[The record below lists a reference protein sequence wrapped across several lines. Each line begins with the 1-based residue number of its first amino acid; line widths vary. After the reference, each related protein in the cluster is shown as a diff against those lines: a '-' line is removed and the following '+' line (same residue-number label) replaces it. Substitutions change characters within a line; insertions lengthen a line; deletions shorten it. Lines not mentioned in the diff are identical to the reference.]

1 MYHVAESRSHKPSR
15 ITRINVDY
23 FPKKKGKEIVSAL
36 FIYLYIYILLIYILL
51 TKMTV
56 KVGRHASHNPFKI

>member
-1 MYHVAESRSHKPSR
+1 MLIKIVMYHVAESRSHKPSR

-36 FIYLYIYILLIYILL
+36 FIYLYIYSINIYSISQDD
-51 TKMTV
+51 
-56 KVGRHASHNPFKI
+56 G